1 MVKVGTS
8 TLTHRTGR
16 LNIRRVE
23 GLVKNLADLQNAGH
37 EIILV
42 SSGAIGLGMSKIGL
56 VERPKDTPTKQAC
69 AAVGQCELMYLYDKL
84 FAEYSINVAQL
95 LLTKFVLLEDRR
107 QNVQNAL
114 ERVIQLGAI
123 PIVNENDTVAIDEL
137 ELEVGEN
144 DSLAATVAKIANA
157 DLLIIMSDIDG
168 LYDAD
173 PRLDPDAKLIPVV
186 EELTDDIRKL
196 AGGAGTKMG
205 TGGMIT
211 KINAAEIAVNNGIDM
226 IILNGKNPDNLYYL
240 FETGSLGTRF
250 KAKGS
255 LAEKK
260 EPAIDESSDSDIVE
274 DQ

>member
-1 MVKVGTS
+1 MLSSTRA

-255 LAEKK
+255 PAEKK